1 MISPDPEQTPA
12 AEKAVTPYVAA
23 RPLRRFLGRH
33 NRQALLL
40 SFFSLVAAVLL
51 WGAVYGFAYWFTL
64 VAFTL
69 SKSFNSATI
78 SQIND
83 ASSVTA
89 HFPLYFAVGALAY
102 LLTAAAIRRIYH
114 PEKIREARLY
124 FLWVLLELFMAVPS
138 VTFSIW
144 GNFRAITKLGRLE
157 VAEAWRLLHR
167 LDEQEGR
174 LSLNS
179 LPLEIEDVQMLNR
192 VVFALQIIGVVGIRE
207 NSQGWFLYLQGNE
220 VRSLLKQSA

>member
-1 MISPDPEQTPA
+1 MIPPDPEPA
-12 AEKAVTPYVAA
+12 STEENAVTPYVAA

-64 VAFTL
+64 VTFTV
-69 SKSFNSATI
+69 SKSFNVVTMA
-78 SQIND
+78 QIND
-83 ASSVTA
+83 ASPVTV
-89 HFPLYFAVGALAY
+89 HFPLYFAAGAAVY
-102 LLTAAAIRRIYH
+102 LGVAAAIRRIYH
-114 PEKIREARLY
+114 PEKVREARMY
-124 FLWVLLELFMAVPS
+124 FLWVLLELFMAVPN

-144 GNFRAITKLGRLE
+144 GNFRAITKLGRAE
-157 VAEAWRLLHR
+157 VVEAWRLLNR
-167 LDEQEGR
+167 LNEHEGR

-179 LPLEIEDVQMLNR
+179 LPLEIEDVRTLNR

-220 VRSLLKQSA
+220 VRSLLSGAA